1 MSQIVRYLLLCSIL
15 LMVSACNGMPKL
27 FWDTDEGRYE
37 SDIASTPPSS
47 PGTEPP
53 TLSDDI
59 APELHANRQLPMA
72 GDIGITASA
81 GKLPEKYRQLL
92 ASQTPALD
100 TRIYGQT
107 IAKVFSAAVDAMTSL
122 NIPVESVDSP
132 NGVVISD
139 WVRKGENNLTMP
151 SIKSYTRHRFIVYI
165 YRTGRKSG
173 GITGMEVR
181 VLGQIFHN
189 RHWINSPIKRK
200 LSEELFT
207 AVDEQLVRMKATALP
222 LEIAN

>member
-1 MSQIVRYLLLCSIL
+1 
-15 LMVSACNGMPKL
+15 MPKL
-27 FWDTDEGRYE
+27 FWDTDEDRYE
-37 SDIASTPPSS
+37 SDIASGSPPQSV

-81 GKLPEKYRQLL
+81 GRLPEKYRQLL
-92 ASQTPALD
+92 VSQTSTLN
-100 TRIYGQT
+100 TRTYGQP
-107 IAKVFSAAVDAMTSL
+107 IAEIFSAAVDAMTSL

-139 WVRKGENNLTMP
+139 WIRKGENNLSMP

-165 YRTGRKSG
+165 YRTGKKSG
-173 GITGMEVR
+173 NITGMEVH
-181 VLGQIFHN
+181 VLGQTFHN

-200 LSEELFT
+200 VSEELFT
-207 AVDEQLVRMKATALP
+207 AVDEQLARMKATALP
-222 LEIAN
+222 LEITN